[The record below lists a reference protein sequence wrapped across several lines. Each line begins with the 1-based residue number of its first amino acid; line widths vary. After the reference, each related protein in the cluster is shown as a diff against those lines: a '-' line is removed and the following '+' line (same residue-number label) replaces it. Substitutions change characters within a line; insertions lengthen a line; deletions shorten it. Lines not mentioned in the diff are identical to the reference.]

1 VVQVF
6 KIRESLELRFKDV
19 LNTQP
24 LLPFYFDRLTRTH
37 VTHTD
42 RVGMNRYLPNPLHI
56 SGARAVGVESGS
68 LDGFRNGE
76 VVPHRHLV
84 RAVLIYRQLEYPR
97 K

>member
-1 VVQVF
+1 MVQVF
-6 KIRESLELRFKDV
+6 EIRKSLEFRFKDV

-24 LLPFYFDRLTRTH
+24 LLPLCFNRFTRTH

-42 RVGMNRYLPNPLHI
+42 RAGMNRYLPNPLHI
-56 SGARAVGVESGS
+56 ARSRAVGVEGGA

-76 VVPHRHLV
+76 VVPHRYLV
-84 RAVLIYRQLEYPR
+84 RTVLIYRQLEYPW